1 MNQEYLTIEDAKKLA
16 NYDKIIAERDMYKS
30 DNNLLKAALDGKDKH
45 YMQVINEKN
54 KYIKELES
62 KVSSYESKQI
72 DIFSEEVK

>member
-45 YMQVINEKN
+45 YMLIINEKN
-54 KYIKELES
+54 KRIKELENQLYT
-62 KVSSYESKQI
+62 YENKQV
-72 DIFSEEVK
+72 DIFGELG